1 MSARTRK
8 PTSSTVPPV
17 LAAAPSRRPMSL
29 AFIGLVAVTVLM
41 PMLASTLQIGGT
53 GGFPGTQALLWMGA
67 LILLTFAAAVLDA
80 VRCRRL
86 VLPATWTVL
95 GALLVAAGAGV
106 AAWRASDRYAAV
118 LGAVE
123 AALGA
128 LYFLTC
134 LMVADDRERIRWLL
148 GALVAGTLV
157 TAAAAVLGEVTLH
170 GALLDYFMEYRLDIL
185 AENGIR
191 PDSPDEQ
198 MFRNRMAGDVFGTF
212 YHPNLMAD
220 YLAMGGLAALALL
233 VGHARRLTERQADG
247 QPKSVAIA
255 ATVVL
260 SVVLAAAGAAIWM
273 SRSRAG
279 AASLV
284 AGAYVMA
291 VLATVRRRALRI
303 VLVVAPAIVAAAV
316 LGVVWQRGLAPEAVK
331 SLQFRLDY
339 WQGAWGVIRDHP
351 LTGVGAGN
359 FGSHYLAHKLPHA
372 PEEIRDPHN
381 LFVRA
386 WAEFGPLGL
395 AGVVILA
402 AATLRECLRRGR
414 TFAEPRWPM
423 PVLWRP
429 MIRAGVLVVLVGLVF
444 RFRSVSD
451 GGLAYVLLETL
462 VTFLLMTAAFVGAIG
477 AGLEDAPSLADRSHR
492 WLRAGVLGA
501 LAAFLLQGQVSFS
514 FSELPT
520 AATAYLL
527 VALAVATAD
536 GSRRIIVSLE
546 SPVRRAVA
554 VIAVL
559 AIVVLYG
566 GALLVPVSRSLD
578 ELAAARDK
586 AREVFPGG
594 FNVQAFP
601 DYRDTLHR
609 AAQAAPAWLRW
620 TEPDVRAAEGY
631 WRAATAL
638 HEHAAFLRSKAAA
651 AEEPGLRDRLQADAD
666 RTQEAA
672 RAAIGQV
679 LAIYAD
685 VLAVDP
691 TDVPTWHMLA
701 MACRSAADIAPDVDI
716 RDEAL
721 AAWRQVVTR
730 YPTRAQ
736 FRVDYAECLGRYG
749 ETTEAARQARCALDL
764 DDLMPDPLRKLT
776 DDQRALCLKLLE
788 SSAP

>member
-1 MSARTRK
+1 MTTPTRK
-8 PTSSTVPPV
+8 RTSSAVASVLPVVPSQRPTSP
-17 LAAAPSRRPMSL
+17 
-29 AFIGLVAVTVLM
+29 AFVGLVAVTVLM
-41 PMLASTLQIGGT
+41 PMFAATLQIGGT

-67 LILLTFAAAVLDA
+67 LILLTFAAAVFDG
-80 VRCRRL
+80 VRRRCL
-86 VLPATWTVL
+86 VIPATGTVL
-95 GALLVAAGAGV
+95 GAILMVVGAAVAAC
-106 AAWRASDRYAAV
+106 RASDRYAAV

-123 AALGA
+123 AALGV

-157 TAAAAVLGEVTLH
+157 TAAAAVLGQVTLH
-170 GALLDYFMEYRLDIL
+170 SALLDYFMEYRLDIL
-185 AENGIR
+185 AEHGIR
-191 PDSPDEQ
+191 PDSPEEQ

-220 YLAMGGLAALALL
+220 YLVMGGLVALALL
-233 VGHARRLTERQADG
+233 VGHARHLTERQADG

-279 AASLV
+279 IASFV
-284 AGAYVMA
+284 VGAYLMII
-291 VLATVRRRALRI
+291 LATVRCRALRI
-303 VLVVAPAIVAAAV
+303 GLIVVPAVLAVAA
-316 LGVVWQRGLAPEAVK
+316 LGVVRQWGLAPEAIK

-395 AGVVILA
+395 AGVVVLA
-402 AATLRECLRRGR
+402 AATLRECLHRGR
-414 TFAEPRWPM
+414 MFSEPRWPV
-423 PVLWRP
+423 PALWRP
-429 MIRAGVLVVLVGLVF
+429 MIYAGVLVVLVGLVF

-451 GGLAYVLLETL
+451 DGLPYVLLETL
-462 VTFLLMTAAFVGAIG
+462 VTFLFMTAAFVGAIG
-477 AGLEDAPSLADRSHR
+477 AGLEGAPSLAARSGR
-492 WLRAGVLGA
+492 WLRAGILGA

-527 VALAVATAD
+527 VAVTVTTAD
-536 GSRRIIVSLE
+536 GPRRMTVSLG

-554 VIAVL
+554 VMVVL
-559 AIVVLYG
+559 AVVVLYG
-566 GALLVPVSRSLD
+566 GTLLVPVSRSLD
-578 ELAAARDK
+578 ELADARDQ
-586 AREVFPGG
+586 ARAVFSRG
-594 FNVQAFP
+594 FDVQAFS

-620 TEPDVRAAEGY
+620 TEPDILAAEGY
-631 WRAATAL
+631 WRAAMAL
-638 HEHAAFLRSKAAA
+638 HERAASLRLKAAA
-651 AEEPGLRDRLQADAD
+651 AEEPNKRNGLQTEAD
-666 RTQEAA
+666 RTREAA

-679 LAIYAD
+679 LAIYAN
-685 VLAVDP
+685 VLAVNP

-701 MACRSAADIAPDVDI
+701 MACRTAADIAPEVDI

-736 FRVDYAECLGRYG
+736 FRVEYAQCLEHYG
-749 ETTEAARQARCALDL
+749 ETAEAARQARSALDL

-776 DDQRALCLKLLE
+776 ADQRAICRRLVE
-788 SSAP
+788 SSAQ